1 MRLTL
6 ALPLGLALALAPGRA
21 SADPP
26 RVELRLEYLRG
37 AGGEACP
44 AEPTSLRAEVAA
56 RMGYDPFEGASAPD
70 RLAVVMMAK
79 GRGYAARV
87 ERFNAAGL
95 NTWSETFSPR
105 ASQRDCAALMSPL
118 ASYLRALFLTYQS
131 GPEAPPAAPPPE
143 PAVPRREPTAPA
155 PTPPAASPPELR
167 APSVQPATPR
177 EPPSVPNPTR
187 ATARNLAIVA
197 YTAAG
202 AFLGLGIAW
211 SVDAQ
216 NKGNTASALAAEP
229 YAGGTIVCANGQ
241 APSGYCTNLLN
252 AVENHDT
259 SIGLRNGWFVAA
271 AVSAAAGTVATFWA
285 LSLPVTIKGQPQAQ
299 VTLRPGSLVIRGS
312 F

>member
-6 ALPLGLALALAPGRA
+6 ALPIGLALALAPGRA

-26 RVELRLEYLRG
+26 RVELRLEYVRG
-37 AGGEACP
+37 SGGGACP

-70 RLAVVMMAK
+70 RLAVVMLAK

-87 ERFNAAGL
+87 ERFNAAGV
-95 NTWSETFSPR
+95 NTWSETFAPR

-131 GPEAPPAAPPPE
+131 GPAAPPAAPPPE
-143 PAVPRREPTAPA
+143 PAAPRPEPTAPA
-155 PTPPAASPPELR
+155 LTPPAEPRVPPAQPAIPPE
-167 APSVQPATPR
+167 PAK
-177 EPPSVPNPTR
+177 VPNPTR
-187 ATARNLAIVA
+187 VTARNVAIVA

-211 SVDAQ
+211 SVDTQ
-216 NKGNTASALAAEP
+216 NKGSTAQALATQS
-229 YAGGTIVCANGQ
+229 YRTGGNDECKSSG
-241 APSGYCTNLLN
+241 APDSYCSTLLGAWQSRDAARN
-252 AVENHDT
+252 
-259 SIGLRNGWFVAA
+259 LRNGWF
-271 AVSAAAGTVATFWA
+271 AAAGVSVAAGAVATAWA
-285 LSLPVTIKGQPQAQ
+285 LNLPTMIKGQPRTQ
-299 VTLRPGSLVIRGS
+299 LRIRPGGLAISGT

>member
-6 ALPLGLALALAPGRA
+6 ALPFGLALALAPDRA

-70 RLAVVMMAK
+70 RLAVVMLAK

-118 ASYLRALFLTYQS
+118 ASYLRALFLTYQAAPAAPPVAPP
-131 GPEAPPAAPPPE
+131 PEPAIPPAAPPPE
-143 PAVPRREPTAPA
+143 PAAPA
-155 PTPPAASPPELR
+155 STPPPAPPARPANPPE
-167 APSVQPATPR
+167 
-177 EPPSVPNPTR
+177 PPNIPNPSRTTGR
-187 ATARNLAIVA
+187 GVAIVA
-197 YTAAG
+197 YAVGG
-202 AFLGLGIAW
+202 AFLGLGIGW
-211 SVDAQ
+211 SVDGQ
-216 NKGNTASALAAEP
+216 NKANAARALVTQFDR
-229 YAGGTIVCANGQ
+229 AGGTSKCQSAA
-241 APSGYCTNLLN
+241 APGSYCSKLLE
-252 AVENHDT
+252 AWQT
-259 SIGLRNGWFVAA
+259 SDAALSLRNGWF
-271 AVSAAAGTVATFWA
+271 AAAGVSVAIGVAATVWT
-285 LSLPVTIKGQPQAQ
+285 LSLPTMIKGQPQTQ
-299 VTLRPGSLVIRGS
+299 VNLRPGGLVFSSS

>member
-6 ALPLGLALALAPGRA
+6 AVPLGFALALAPGRA

-70 RLAVVMMAK
+70 RLAVVMLAK
-79 GRGYAARV
+79 GRGYVARV
-87 ERFNAAGL
+87 ERYNAAGV
-95 NTWSETFSPR
+95 NTWSDTFSPR

-118 ASYLRALFLTYQS
+118 ASYLRALFLTYES
-131 GPEAPPAAPPPE
+131 GPAAPPVAPPPE
-143 PAVPRREPTAPA
+143 RAIPQPEPTAPVS
-155 PTPPAASPPELR
+155 TPPAASPPELR
-167 APSVQPATPR
+167 SPPAQPADPPA
-177 EPPSVPNPTR
+177 PPSVPNPTR
-187 ATARNLAIVA
+187 ATARNVAIVA

-211 SVDAQ
+211 TVDAR
-216 NKGNTASALAAEP
+216 NKGNTARALAAQP
-229 YAGGTIVCANGQ
+229 DGGGYTVCMTGG
-241 APSGYCTNLLN
+241 APSGYCGRLRG
-252 AVENHDT
+252 AVQSQVTATD
-259 SIGLRNGWFVAA
+259 IRNGWFTAA
-271 AVSAAAGTVATFWA
+271 GVSTAIGTVATFIA
-285 LSLPVTIKGQPQAQ
+285 LELPTTSKAQAQ
-299 VTLRPGSLVIRGS
+299 ISLRPGGLVFQGT